1 MLGEVFTVVLEDEDE
16 GELLVLLESASC
28 GRVALILTSVCLK
41 DALLA
46 SMRETGSGVV
56 VAVVVAVVVEVVTT
70 VGTTVVVVVEACTSS
85 ESEMLSS
92 CSSVM
97 EEREVLPD
105 WSMFSSW
112 RMSCSQ
118 SKLSSELSSASC
130 LIVGGIVAAGR
141 VSVAVECLGEVKRPL
156 VSKRTGS
163 ILILLPSSVLPPS
176 LSSISL
182 STPALWGM

>member
-70 VGTTVVVVVEACTSS
+70 VVVVMEACTSS

-163 ILILLPSSVLPPS
+163 ILILLPSSLLPPS

>member
-70 VGTTVVVVVEACTSS
+70 VVVVVEACTSS

-130 LIVGGIVAAGR
+130 LIVGGTVAAGR
-141 VSVAVECLGEVKRPL
+141 VSVAVECFGEVKRPL

>member
-56 VAVVVAVVVEVVTT
+56 VAVVVAVVVEVV
-70 VGTTVVVVVEACTSS
+70 TTVVVVVEACTSS

-156 VSKRTGS
+156 VHPHPLT
-163 ILILLPSSVLPPS
+163 LIGPTTQPFLHQPVQPGPV
-176 LSSISL
+176 
-182 STPALWGM
+182 GDVVVVM

>member
-70 VGTTVVVVVEACTSS
+70 VVVVVEACTSS

-105 WSMFSSW
+105 WSTFSSW

-141 VSVAVECLGEVKRPL
+141 VSVAVECFGKVKRPL
-156 VSKRTGS
+156 VSKRSGS
-163 ILILLPSSVLPPS
+163 ILIFLPSSLRPPS

-182 STPALWGM
+182 SNPALWGM

>member
-1 MLGEVFTVVLEDEDE
+1 MLGELEEEDVGKVLVVLD
-16 GELLVLLESASC
+16 SAGWGC
-28 GRVALILTSVCLK
+28 VALILTSVCLK
-41 DALLA
+41 EALLA
-46 SMRETGSGVV
+46 SMRETGTGV
-56 VAVVVAVVVEVVTT
+56 VVVAVVVEVVTT

>member
-1 MLGEVFTVVLEDEDE
+1 MLGKLEEEDVGEVLVVLE
-16 GELLVLLESASC
+16 SAGWGC
-28 GRVALILTSVCLK
+28 VALILTSVCLK
-41 DALLA
+41 EALLA
-46 SMRETGSGVV
+46 SMRETGTGVV
-56 VAVVVAVVVEVVTT
+56 VAAVVAVVVEVVTT
-70 VGTTVVVVVEACTSS
+70 VVVVEACTSS

-105 WSMFSSW
+105 WSTFSSW

-141 VSVAVECLGEVKRPL
+141 VSVAVECFGKVKRPL
-156 VSKRTGS
+156 VSKRSGS
-163 ILILLPSSVLPPS
+163 ILIFLPSSLRPPS

-182 STPALWGM
+182 SNPALWGM

>member
-56 VAVVVAVVVEVVTT
+56 VAVVVAVVVEVV
-70 VGTTVVVVVEACTSS
+70 TTVVVVVEACTSS